1 MYHRP
6 VLRLVIGR
14 QCFGH
19 LSGVGHGMSFR
30 VVVGYEERR
39 TLKEH
44 GIGDSVVLEEKRGN
58 EDEE

>member
-1 MYHRP
+1 
-6 VLRLVIGR
+6 
-14 QCFGH
+14 
-19 LSGVGHGMSFR
+19 MSFR